1 MCNKAMEGRG
11 LGRIC
16 NLFIVLECSRECG
29 FSRIYN
35 EPTGEQ
41 GREIAGTKVCPAC
54 GAPVRRRIF

>member
-1 MCNKAMEGRG
+1 MEGRG